1 MNRKICLRSEDK
13 YRKGEKE
20 EGICRRHTISY
31 RLQEFEPVCL
41 KLNTSW
47 QQAKG
52 DLLKRRCLPVLKR
65 ISANGTGSFCV
76 VFFFRGHFLLGK
88 WQNKKQLTE
97 KEEIFMKKLTA
108 AFLVTVMCLGLT
120 ACAGQSEESAESE
133 DTDAKTEEQAEEAAP
148 EDKGTLMMATT
159 TSTEDTGLLDYLQ
172 PLFKEDTGWDL
183 EWTAVGTGEAL
194 AMGESGDVDVVLVH
208 AKSSEE
214 EFVAEGYG
222 VERFP
227 VMYNDFIVVGPSSP
241 IEKTDDIN
249 AVFTQIIN
257 DQLPFVSRGDDS
269 GTDKKE
275 KGIWEKLGL
284 DPATDPNYVESG
296 QGMGATIT
304 MADEQQAYCLTD
316 RGTWL
321 KQSQDA
327 TLDYQLDIVCE
338 GNDSLLNQ
346 YGVIAVNP
354 EKYPEVNN
362 EGANDFIE
370 WICSDEVQELIGEYG
385 VEEYGQALFTPNAGT
400 DA

>member
-1 MNRKICLRSEDK
+1 
-13 YRKGEKE
+13 
-20 EGICRRHTISY
+20 
-31 RLQEFEPVCL
+31 
-41 KLNTSW
+41 
-47 QQAKG
+47 
-52 DLLKRRCLPVLKR
+52 
-65 ISANGTGSFCV
+65 
-76 VFFFRGHFLLGK
+76 
-88 WQNKKQLTE
+88 
-97 KEEIFMKKLTA
+97 MKKLTA
-108 AFLVTVMCLGLT
+108 AFLVTVMCIGLT
-120 ACAGQSEESAESE
+120 ACGGQSEEPAESE
-133 DTDAKTEEQAEEAAP
+133 EADAAAEEQTEEAAP

-194 AMGESGDVDVVLVH
+194 AMGENGDVDIVLVH

-227 VMYNDFIVVGPSSP
+227 VMYNDFIVVGPSEP
-241 IEKTDDIN
+241 IEKTEDIN
-249 AVFTQIIN
+249 AVFTQIVN

-275 KGIWEKLGL
+275 KGIWEELGI
-284 DPATDPNYVESG
+284 DPTTDPNYVESG

-370 WICSDEVQELIGEYG
+370 WICSDEVQKLIGEYG